1 MSDRLTSKERFL
13 TALRCGQPDRVP
25 MFDFLFS
32 RALYDHILGTR
43 NSDNTPENG
52 VRVARTLGTDCLCV
66 NPKGLSACPK
76 GSAGSDDEL
85 PPGYTRNEWGTVY
98 RRLDDTWCSTGP
110 VAWPLKDRSDWRNYS
125 LPDPDDPI
133 RMEAVRDAV
142 KLTRDGCLAIMGA
155 VGGPLTVAYEGLF
168 SPQDFFTLLHDDPEL
183 IDEVMSALTE
193 YSLRIGLHLAE
204 ANVDCLCVPDDM
216 GFVNGPLMSPR
227 MFRRFVLPHFR
238 RLVQGLRRTG
248 LSILMHND
256 GDLRLLLDDL
266 VDTGINGYH
275 PIERAADMDLAECKR
290 RYAGRL
296 CLVGNVDNKDL
307 MVNGTPE
314 EIEAQ
319 VKECL
324 RIAAP
329 GGGYVLASDHSLH
342 DDQPIANV
350 FALFEAGKRYGDYA
364 TQAWH

>member
-1 MSDRLTSKERFL
+1 MPMPDCMSSRTRFL
-13 TALRCGQPDRVP
+13 TALVCGQPDRVP

-66 NPKGLSACPK
+66 NPKGLPPAQE
-76 GSAGSDDEL
+76 GAAL
-85 PPGYTRNEWGTVY
+85 PPGVTRNEWGTMY
-98 RRLDDTWCSTGP
+98 KRLDDTWCSTGP
-110 VAWPLKDRSDWRNYS
+110 VAWPLKDRSDWCNYR
-125 LPDPDDPI
+125 LPDPNDPR
-133 RMEAVRDAV
+133 RMEPVREAV
-142 KLTRDGCLAIMGA
+142 KLTRDGSLAIMGA
-155 VGGPLTVAYEGLF
+155 VGGPLTAAYEGLF
-168 SPQDFFTLLHDDPEL
+168 NPQDFFTLLHDDPEL
-183 IDEVMSALTE
+183 IDEVMSALTD
-193 YSLRIGLHLAE
+193 YNLRIGLHLVE
-204 ANVDCLCVPDDM
+204 AGVDCLCIPDDM

-238 RLVQGLRRTG
+238 RLAQGLRQTG
-248 LSILMHND
+248 LPILMHND

-275 PIERAADMDLAECKR
+275 PVERAARMDLAECKR

-296 CLVGNVDNKDL
+296 CLVGNVDNKYL

-342 DDQPIANV
+342 DDQPIANI

-364 TQAWH
+364 ARSWC